1 MRRSNSVPE
10 QTANSVTDSTS
21 QSLRDALSDVLKSGR
36 RQITELLELITLEAR
51 YSGLMLGVVLAM
63 AVMAVLAVFSMWGL
77 FLAATVLSLLASG
90 WSFIAS
96 LVVLAVANGMMLGLA
111 VWLMHRA
118 IVRIGFAGTRQ
129 VLGLDE
135 SDVSK

>member
-1 MRRSNSVPE
+1 MQQPE
-10 QTANSVTDSTS
+10 STS
-21 QSLRDALSDVLKSGR
+21 VQAADSATKPKSGSLRDALADVLESSR
-36 RQITELLELITLEAR
+36 RQITELLELITLETR

-77 FLAATVLSLLASG
+77 FLAATVLWLLASG
-90 WSFIAS
+90 WSLIAS
-96 LVVLAVANGMMLGLA
+96 LVTLAAANGMILGLA

-118 IVRIGFAGTRQ
+118 VVRIGFAGTRH

>member
-1 MRRSNSVPE
+1 MQQP
-10 QTANSVTDSTS
+10 DSTS
-21 QSLRDALSDVLKSGR
+21 VQAADSATTPKPGSLRDALADVLESSR

-77 FLAATVLSLLASG
+77 FLAATVLWLLASG
-90 WSFIAS
+90 WSLIAS
-96 LVVLAVANGMMLGLA
+96 LVALAVANGMILGLA

-118 IVRIGFAGTRQ
+118 IVRIGFTGTRH